1 MSAKFIDYDQST
13 LYLLP
18 PSLQDWLPE
27 DHLARFVVEI
37 VDQLDLS
44 SLKAAYAGRGSQP
57 YNPEMLLALLFYG
70 YATGVFSSRKLERS
84 TYDSVAFRFIAANT
98 HPDHDTIAVFRKRF
112 LRELKDLFVQILLI
126 AGQAGVLK
134 LGTVSLD
141 GTKVKANASKH
152 KALSY
157 AHACKLEEQLKAEV
171 SELLRQAEAADQAD
185 LPDGMNIPEEL
196 SRRTERLKAI
206 ADAKAEIER
215 RAAERYAQ
223 EKEAYDK
230 TMAERAEKE
239 QTTGRKPRG
248 RKPQPPEPG
257 VKGKDQ
263 VNLTDEESRIM
274 KKSGGGFEQA
284 YNAQAGVDTESMMV
298 VTSHVTQQ
306 TNDKREVEPA
316 IESLAALPKELGT
329 VDAVITD
336 NGFYSEAN
344 VDVCE
349 KNNITPYLAFG
360 RDQHNQPLM
369 DRFREPL
376 PLPDNADA
384 VTRMKHRLRTQAGKK
399 LYAKR
404 KSTVEPVFGI
414 IKAVMGFRQFLLRGF
429 EAVQGEWD
437 LVCIAWNLKRLHAL
451 S

>member
-13 LYLLP
+13 LFLLP

-112 LRELKDLFVQILLI
+112 LSQLKPLFVQILLI

-171 SELLRQAEAADQAD
+171 AELLRQAETADQAD
-185 LPDGMNIPEEL
+185 LPDGMSIPEEL

-206 ADAKAEIER
+206 ADAKTEIER
-215 RAAERYAQ
+215 RVAERFSQ

-230 TMAERAEKE
+230 KLAERVEKE
-239 QTTGRKPRG
+239 QQTGKKSRG
-248 RKPQPPEPG
+248 RKPEPSEPG

-284 YNAQAGVDTESMMV
+284 YNAQAGVDTESMMIV
-298 VTSHVTQQ
+298 ASHVTQQ

-316 IESLAALPKELGT
+316 LANLAALPKELGT
-329 VDAVITD
+329 VAALITD

-344 VDVCE
+344 VGACE
-349 KNNITPYLAFG
+349 KNKITPYLAFG

-376 PLPDNADA
+376 PPPDNADA
-384 VTRMKHRLRTQAGKK
+384 VARMKHRLRTQAGKK

-429 EAVQGEWD
+429 DAVQGEWD

>member
-1 MSAKFIDYDQST
+1 MSAKFIDYDQAT

-37 VDQLDLS
+37 IDQLDLS
-44 SLKAAYAGRGSQP
+44 ALKAAYAGRGSQP

-84 TYDSVAFRFIAANT
+84 TYDSVAFRFIAANA

-112 LRELKDLFVQILLI
+112 LPQLKDLFVQILQI

-157 AHACKLEEQLKAEV
+157 NHACKLEEQLKAEV
-171 SELLRQAEAADQAD
+171 AELLRQAEAADQAD
-185 LPDGMNIPEEL
+185 LPDGMSIPEEL

-206 ADAKAEIER
+206 AEAKAEIER
-215 RAAERYAQ
+215 RSAERYTQ

-239 QTTGRKPRG
+239 NKTGKKPRG

-257 VKGKDQ
+257 IQGKDQ
-263 VNLTDEESRIM
+263 VNLTDDESRIM

-284 YNAQAGVDTESMMV
+284 YNAQAGVDTESMLI
-298 VTSHVTQQ
+298 VTSHVTQE
-306 TNDKREVEPA
+306 TNDKQQLEPA
-316 IESLAALPKELGT
+316 VTNVTALPGELGT
-329 VDAVITD
+329 VNTIISD

-344 VDVCE
+344 VGVCE

-376 PLPDNADA
+376 PLPEDADA
-384 VTRMKHRLRTQAGKK
+384 VTRMKHRLRTQAGKRV
-399 LYAKR
+399 YAKR

-429 EAVQGEWD
+429 NAVQGEWD

>member
-112 LRELKDLFVQILLI
+112 LSQLKPLFVQILLI

-171 SELLRQAEAADQAD
+171 AELLRQAEAADQAD
-185 LPDGMNIPEEL
+185 LPDGMSIPEEL

-215 RAAERYAQ
+215 RAAERFAQ
-223 EKEAYDK
+223 EQEAYDK
-230 TMAERAEKE
+230 KLAERTEKE
-239 QTTGRKPRG
+239 QQTGKKSRG
-248 RKPQPPEPG
+248 RKPEPPEPG

-263 VNLTDEESRIM
+263 VNLTDDESRIM

-284 YNAQAGVDTESMMV
+284 YNAQAGVDIESMMIV
-298 VTSHVTQQ
+298 ASHVTQQ

-316 IESLAALPKELGT
+316 LANLVALPEELGT
-329 VDAVITD
+329 VDAIITD

-344 VDVCE
+344 VGACE
-349 KNNITPYLAFG
+349 KNKITPYLAFG

-376 PLPDNADA
+376 PPPPDADA

-399 LYAKR
+399 VYAKR

-414 IKAVMGFRQFLLRGF
+414 VKAVMGFRQFLLRGF

-437 LVCIAWNLKRLHAL
+437 LVCIAWNLKRLYAL